1 MEFYYM
7 MRNIFLI
14 LFLLFT
20 VISIAYGIHIH
31 IIVILQKN
39 LGIEKRREIA
49 RMREG
54 TYQARSRRFAESST
68 KSQKIN
74 AEKKERT
81 SPPIDMSRVQT
92 EPLKQDEMQTAII
105 SDPNETVVLSDLN
118 ETVVLQ
124 DHFRAEKDIIVVH
137 GEDIL

>member
-1 MEFYYM
+1 M

-92 EPLKQDEMQTAII
+92 EPLKRDEMQTAII
-105 SDPNETVVLSDLN
+105 SDSNETVVLSDLN